1 MTALP
6 TTPIID
12 SLADI
17 AAGYDALYC
26 DLWGCLHN
34 GIAAYPAAIAALR
47 AFRARGGAVIL
58 MTNAPRAGEQVAR
71 HLATMGA
78 PEDCWDAIVSS
89 GDAARNEVRAGRFG
103 RRVEYV
109 GPPRDLDFFDG
120 LGAELVGP
128 DAAESVICVG
138 LADDSVE
145 TPETYAPAIQGWR
158 ARDLPMLCANPDV
171 IVDRGHERLY
181 CAGAIAEAYRAAGG
195 AVTYSGKPHAPIYR
209 LGAEVLEGLRGPG
222 PHRVLAVGDGIAT
235 DVAGAAAQ
243 GIDTLFVTGGLAAA
257 EVSGDPETPD
267 PARLATY
274 LAAQGA
280 APTYAIG
287 RLR

>member
-1 MTALP
+1 MTALQ

-12 SLADI
+12 RLADV
-17 AAGYDALYC
+17 ADRYDALYC

-34 GIAAYPAAIAALR
+34 GIAAYPAAVAALR
-47 AFRARGGAVIL
+47 AFRAQGKSVIL

-71 HLATMGA
+71 HLSTMGA
-78 PEDCWDAIVSS
+78 PEDCRDAIVSS

-120 LGAELVGP
+120 LGVELVGP
-128 DAAESVICVG
+128 DAAESVICIG
-138 LADDSVE
+138 LFDDSVE
-145 TPETYAPAIQGWR
+145 TPETYAPAIRRWR
-158 ARDLPMLCANPDV
+158 ARGLPMLCANPDL

-195 AVTYSGKPHAPIYR
+195 AVTYSGKPHAPIYT
-209 LGAEVLEGLRGPG
+209 LGAQVLARLRGPG
-222 PHRVLAVGDGIAT
+222 PHRILAVGDGVAT
-235 DVAGAAAQ
+235 DVAGAAAL

-257 EVSGDPETPD
+257 EVSDDPETPD
-267 PARLATY
+267 PARLAAW
-274 LAAQGA
+274 LGRSGA